1 MAGICPATRPLRPVA
16 PENERLIVTETTTVD
31 PVILT
36 DHIEQRFH
44 ARHREQLPRL
54 IEQAARVETAHAADP
69 MVPRGLA
76 AALRRLFGELDMHM
90 CKEEHVLFPAMRR
103 GGMPGIENPIAVMRA
118 DHDDHVR
125 ELASIRHMAGGLVL
139 PADACGTWSAL
150 YQGLGEFL
158 ADFEEHVRTENE
170 VLFPMFEN

>member
-1 MAGICPATRPLRPVA
+1 M
-16 PENERLIVTETTTVD
+16 TETTVAD

-36 DHIEQRFH
+36 DHIEQHFH
-44 ARHREQLPRL
+44 ARHRVQLPRL
-54 IEQAARVETAHAADP
+54 IEQATRIEAVHAANP

-76 AALRRLFGELDMHM
+76 TALLQLFGELDIHM
-90 CKEEHVLFPAMRR
+90 RKEEHVLFPAMRR

-125 ELASIRHMAGGLVL
+125 ELALIRHMAGGLVL

-158 ADFEEHVRTENE
+158 ADLEEHVRTENE